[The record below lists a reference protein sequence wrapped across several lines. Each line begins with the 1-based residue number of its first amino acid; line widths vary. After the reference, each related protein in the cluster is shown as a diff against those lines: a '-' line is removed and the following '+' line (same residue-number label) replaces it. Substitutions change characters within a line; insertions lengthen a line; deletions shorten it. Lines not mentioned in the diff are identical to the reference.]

1 MKKSRYLIIC
11 LLSVVILV
19 IGSLSISG
27 AQELSEI
34 EQIQIDMMMAAFK
47 IDPTWAMGLMENFA
61 KTTPKLAAV
70 AILELAKATPEM
82 AVMAVANLAKT
93 SPEVAVRGLLAITI
107 TSIELAETQLE
118 MKQALEEI
126 VIKAVVQMVEETPH
140 VAAIVMA
147 SLFQVSPA
155 LGTLAK
161 QKIVAAGMG
170 KEYLEAATPIT
181 PITP

>member
-1 MKKSRYLIIC
+1 MKRSRYLIIC

-70 AILELAKATPEM
+70 AILELAKASPE
-82 AVMAVANLAKT
+82 VATMVATNLAKT
-93 SPEVAVRGLLAITI
+93 SPEVAVRGLLAITS
-107 TSIELAETQLE
+107 TSIGLGETQPE
-118 MKQALEEI
+118 MKQALEAI
-126 VIKAVVQMVEETPH
+126 VINAVVQMAKETPQ
-140 VAAIVMA
+140 VAAITVA
-147 SLFQVSPA
+147 SLFQVS
-155 LGTLAK
+155 LKIGTAVK
-161 QKIVAAGMG
+161 QKIIAAGVG